1 MSLKSPKS
9 AALGQ
14 LTSSFRNFLG
24 RMSSEED
31 TAFDCICHKMN
42 THLVQLFGCCM
53 SIHKSNKAEAGRVR
67 FNEGIIKFLQSR
79 EFSNIVESGL
89 IPEFQC
95 HPGMV
100 IIVQSLWKNLLE
112 MVRNQLPTRTVES
125 SDFANRKVNF
135 KVEVNSFFGWAIL
148 EVHRLLLSKLEDDF
162 NDRRELTLLV
172 RFDIL
177 NMKRHSIHLT

>member
-1 MSLKSPKS
+1 
-9 AALGQ
+9 
-14 LTSSFRNFLG
+14 
-24 RMSSEED
+24 MSSEED

-112 MVRNQLPTRTVES
+112 MVRNQLPSRTVES